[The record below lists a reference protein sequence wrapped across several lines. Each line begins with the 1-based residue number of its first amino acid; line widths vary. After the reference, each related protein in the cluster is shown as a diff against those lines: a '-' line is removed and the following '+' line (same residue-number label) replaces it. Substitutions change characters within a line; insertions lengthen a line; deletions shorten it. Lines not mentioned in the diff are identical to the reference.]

1 VTFAV
6 RHDVDGP
13 RVRLGVAWLAA
24 TVVACV
30 LSPLLLAVVL
40 AVAAA
45 LAADE
50 LLTVHGHR
58 VRAGL
63 LEDPVRLST
72 MLVAVALPLGASQGV
87 DTLAAAC
94 AGAVVLAIVAT
105 GGRAVG
111 PLFVATTVGL
121 AAASPVLLQRL
132 GTAAALFLLLFVAA
146 YDAGDF
152 LIGTGAH
159 ASWEGPAAGAATV
172 AVVAFGGLVVTPP
185 PLDEQGVIA
194 LAAAVA
200 VLAPLGPLV
209 GSVLIGDGTT
219 RARFV
224 RRIDSL
230 LVAGPV
236 AAYVVTAVLTR

>member
-1 VTFAV
+1 MSFAV
-6 RHDVDGP
+6 RHDIDGP
-13 RVRLGVAWLAA
+13 RVRLGVAWLAG

-30 LSPLLLAVVL
+30 LSPLLLALVL

-50 LLTVHGHR
+50 LLTLHGHR
-58 VRAGL
+58 AAVGL

-72 MLVAVALPLGASQGV
+72 LLVAAALPLGASQGV

-94 AGAVVLAIVAT
+94 AGGVVLAIVAT

-111 PLFVATTVGL
+111 PLFLALTVGL
-121 AAASPVLLQRL
+121 AAASPVLLHRL
-132 GTAAALFLLLFVAA
+132 GTAAALFLLLFVAV

-172 AVVAFGGLVVTPP
+172 AVVAFGGLVVAPP
-185 PLDEQGVIA
+185 PLEERGVVA
-194 LAAAVA
+194 LAATVA

-209 GSVLIGDGTT
+209 ASVLIGDGAT

-236 AAYVVTAVLTR
+236 AAYVVMAVVAR

>member
-1 VTFAV
+1 MSFAV

-13 RVRLGVAWLAA
+13 RVRLGVAWLVGI
-24 TVVACV
+24 VVACV
-30 LSPLLLAVVL
+30 LSPLLLALVL
-40 AVAAA
+40 AVASA

-50 LLTVHGHR
+50 LLTLHGHGR
-58 VRAGL
+58 GHAL
-63 LEDPVRLST
+63 LEDRVRLT
-72 MLVAVALPLGASQGV
+72 TVLVAAALPLGASQGG

-94 AGAVVLAIVAT
+94 AGGVVLAIVAI

-111 PLFVATTVGL
+111 PLFVAFSVGL
-121 AAASPVLLQRL
+121 ATASPVLLQRM
-132 GTAAALFLLLFVAA
+132 GTAAALYLLVLVAA

-159 ASWEGPAAGAATV
+159 APWEGPVAGAATV
-172 AVVAFGGLVVTPP
+172 AVVTFGGLVVSPP
-185 PLDEQGVIA
+185 PLQEKGVLA
-194 LAAAVA
+194 LGAVVA
-200 VLAPLGPLV
+200 LLAPLGPLV
-209 GSVLIGDGTT
+209 ASVLIGDGTT

-236 AAYVVTAVLTR
+236 AAYVITGLLSR

>member
-1 VTFAV
+1 VSFAV

-24 TVVACV
+24 TVAACV
-30 LSPLLLAVVL
+30 LSPLLLALVL

-50 LLTVHGHR
+50 LLRLHGHR
-58 VRAGL
+58 AHAGV
-63 LEDPVRLST
+63 LEDPVRLT
-72 MLVAVALPLGASQGV
+72 TLLAAAAIPLGASQGV

-94 AGAVVLAIVAT
+94 AACVVVAIVAV

-111 PLFVATTVGL
+111 PLFVATAVGL
-121 AAASPVLLQRL
+121 AAASPVLLQRV

-146 YDAGDF
+146 YDAADF

-159 ASWEGPAAGAATV
+159 AAWEGPAAGAATV
-172 AVVAFGGLVVTPP
+172 AVAAFGGLVLSPP
-185 PLDEQGVIA
+185 PLEERGVLA
-194 LAAAVA
+194 LAVTVA

-224 RRIDSL
+224 RRLDSL

-236 AAYVVTAVLTR
+236 AAYVVAAIATR

>member
-1 VTFAV
+1 VSFAV
-6 RHDVDGP
+6 RHHVDGP
-13 RVRLGVAWLAA
+13 RVRLGVAWLAG

-30 LSPLLLAVVL
+30 LSPLLLALVL

-50 LLTVHGHR
+50 LLTLHGHP
-58 VRAGL
+58 AGGHL
-63 LEDPVRLST
+63 LEDHVRLT
-72 MLVAVALPLGASQGV
+72 TGLIAAGIPLAASQGV
-87 DTLAAAC
+87 DTLTAAC
-94 AGAVVLAIVAT
+94 AAGVLLAVVGI

-146 YDAGDF
+146 YDAADF
-152 LIGTGAH
+152 LIGTGAN
-159 ASWEGPAAGAATV
+159 APWEGPAAGAATV
-172 AVVAFGGLVVTPP
+172 AVVAFGGLVLSPP
-185 PLDEQGVIA
+185 PLQEAGVVA
-194 LAAAVA
+194 LGAAVA
-200 VLAPLGPLV
+200 LLAPLGPLV
-209 GSVLIGDGTT
+209 ASVLIGDGST
-219 RARFV
+219 RARYV

-236 AAYVVTAVLTR
+236 AAYVVMAVVSR

>member
-1 VTFAV
+1 V
-6 RHDVDGP
+6 
-13 RVRLGVAWLAA
+13 
-24 TVVACV
+24 
-30 LSPLLLAVVL
+30 
-40 AVAAA
+40 
-45 LAADE
+45 
-50 LLTVHGHR
+50 
-58 VRAGL
+58 

-72 MLVAVALPLGASQGV
+72 LLVAVALPLGASQGV

-105 GGRAVG
+105 GGRAIG

-132 GTAAALFLLLFVAA
+132 GTAAALFLFLFAAA

-172 AVVAFGGLVVTPP
+172 AVVAFGGLVISPP
-185 PLDEQGVIA
+185 PLDEHGVIA

-200 VLAPLGPLV
+200 VFAPLGPLV

-236 AAYVVTAVLTR
+236 AAYVVTAVLSR